1 MANGHPLRSSL
12 NVMLQHQI
20 TITNMKN
27 TLLLCILLMSLAT
40 SLSAQTLRPGVV
52 VNADSCYQYYG
63 NQSFEYEQRLYNVID
78 SNCVPLVAF
87 YGELTIN
94 IFNRIGP
101 GLNNHQVFD
110 MSVKYPAHGGTTV
123 YGIAVTAHEPL
134 REHMYLDLSTCDSN
148 LSVLRL
154 NSASYE
160 DPYILG
166 EYMYEA
172 FFQDGRY
179 ENLVSPAYE
188 YYFDRPVYLEDSF
201 FVGIRFNLFD
211 VPYVPSD
218 YNSPFWYKMIV
229 MEGRT
234 LVYHLSN
241 IVTDTIFTYTYG
253 WLGSFFPIVKLP
265 CPRLDKPYLGAN
277 VGGMALFTWDTAD
290 GATYQIGISQGDDS
304 SYSFVHLSDTLRDG
318 RYTYTGSLPE
328 GWYKTHLRRSCTYCF
343 SGADT
348 LVWSRWSEGRR
359 FYYTP
364 DPAAIAPSDLQPP
377 TFDLYPNPTTGI
389 LNVEFRNVNY
399 ESDATLQLLDLEGRL
414 LQEFTIH
421 NSQFTIDITPL
432 PAGTYLLRAAG
443 ATRRVVKK

>member
-1 MANGHPLRSSL
+1 
-12 NVMLQHQI
+12 MLQHQI
-20 TITNMKN
+20 TITNMKK
-27 TLLLCILLMSLAT
+27 TLLLGILHAAIAT

-52 VNADSCYQYYG
+52 VNADSCYQCYG
-63 NQSFEYEQRLYNVID
+63 DQTFVYGQYHNFGFD
-78 SNCVPLVAF
+78 TNCVPLLQF
-87 YGELTIN
+87 YGELTVN
-94 IFNRIGP
+94 IFNRIAP

-179 ENLVSPAYE
+179 ANFVSPAYE
-188 YYFDRPVYLEDSF
+188 YYFDRPVFLEDSF
-201 FVGIRFNLFD
+201 YVGIRFNLFD
-211 VPYVPSD
+211 VPYVPYE
-218 YNSPFWYKMIV
+218 YNSPFWYKMTVIA
-229 MEGRT
+229 GGTT
-234 LVYHLSN
+234 LFYHLSN
-241 IVTDTIFTYTYG
+241 IVTDTIFSKMQGAVGY
-253 WLGSFFPIVKLP
+253 FFPIVKLP

-277 VGGMALFTWDTAD
+277 VGGMALFTWDTVD

-328 GWYKTHLRRSCTYCF
+328 GWYKTHLRQSCTYCV

-364 DPAAIAPSDLQPP
+364 DPAAIDPSDLQPP

-389 LNVEFRNVNY
+389 LNVEFRNVNF
-399 ESDATLQLLDLEGRL
+399 ESGATLQLLDLEGRL
-414 LQEFTIH
+414 LQEFKIQ
-421 NSQFTIDITPL
+421 NPKFQIDLSPY
-432 PAGTYLLRAAG
+432 PSGTYLLRADG